1 MHLPSSGSEERKAK
15 RNKEYSRDMARE
27 DRISL
32 WVLFLKCQTCLAQGL
47 TVMIAALRNEGMS
60 LKSQGPFNTE
70 NEVSISLFIC
80 CIVIELMCK
89 IKILS
94 LSNG

>member
-1 MHLPSSGSEERKAK
+1 
-15 RNKEYSRDMARE
+15 
-27 DRISL
+27 
-32 WVLFLKCQTCLAQGL
+32 
-47 TVMIAALRNEGMS
+47 MIAALRNEGMS